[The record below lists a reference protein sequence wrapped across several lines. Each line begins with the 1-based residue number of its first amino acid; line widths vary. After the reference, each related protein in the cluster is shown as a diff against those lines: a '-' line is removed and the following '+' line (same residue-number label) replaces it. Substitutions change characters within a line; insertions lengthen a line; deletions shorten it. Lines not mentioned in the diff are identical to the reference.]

1 MVALSLCGSLVV
13 AAAVAGAGST
23 AHEARAVEVELDAPQ
38 GCSSASAFWSNLR
51 SRTDRVRRSSPE
63 ESHAVL
69 HIRLSRL
76 QSKVVGELRIDD
88 GQGETDTRK
97 VDGSTCDE
105 VVHALS
111 LTVALLFD
119 PGALLSVP
127 SPPPA
132 SSPET
137 PETPETKA
145 KALDAAPRTE
155 ELPPPE
161 KKPAVASVLAIEEPP
176 RRAPRAVPA
185 IEMSV
190 GLLGLTVLSGTFSPG
205 VQMAAR
211 KNFGRNSEQRGPDQ
225 PNLLLG
231 ANDNVEKAFRPSLDL
246 RLTYVRNDVLVTP
259 RYADTML
266 LAAGATVCPLRWTAG
281 ILTVQPC
288 ALALAGWLSARG
300 RELDHVNT
308 VNRFWLSA
316 GLTIRLAALL
326 GRGFAIEIEAGLDV
340 PVLKRRFFASSPDN
354 VVAETP
360 RVSPLVGVGLMY
372 GG

>member
-1 MVALSLCGSLVV
+1 MVTLSLCGSLVV
-13 AAAVAGAGST
+13 AAAIAGAGST
-23 AHEARAVEVELDAPQ
+23 THEARAVEVELDAPQ

-51 SRTDRVRRSSPE
+51 SRTDHVRRSSPE
-63 ESHAVL
+63 EPHAVL
-69 HIRLSRL
+69 QIRLSL
-76 QSKVVGELRIDD
+76 IQSKVVGELRVDD
-88 GQGETDTRK
+88 GQGGTDTRR

-111 LTVALLFD
+111 LTAALLFD

-137 PETPETKA
+137 NE
-145 KALDAAPRTE
+145 KALDAAPWTQE
-155 ELPPPE
+155 QSPPE
-161 KKPAVASVLAIEEPP
+161 KKPADASVLAIEEPP
-176 RRAPRAVPA
+176 RRPPRAVPA

-190 GLLGLTVLSGTFSPG
+190 GFLGLTVLSGTFSPG
-205 VQMAAR
+205 AQLAVR
-211 KNFGRNSEQRGPDQ
+211 KNLGRNSEQPDL
-225 PNLLLG
+225 PLDAKDNL
-231 ANDNVEKAFRPSLDL
+231 EKTLRPSLDL
-246 RLTYVRNDVLVTP
+246 KLTYVRNDVLVSP
-259 RYADTML
+259 RHADAML
-266 LAAGATVCPLRWTAG
+266 LAAGAAVCPLRWTPG

-288 ALALAGWLSARG
+288 ALVLGGWLSAKG
-300 RELDHVNT
+300 RELKHVNT
-308 VNRFWLSA
+308 VNRSWLSA

-326 GRGFAIEIEAGLDV
+326 GRGFSIEIEAGLDV

-360 RVSPLVGVGLMY
+360 RISPLVGVGLTY

>member
-38 GCSSASAFWSNLR
+38 GCSSAGAFWSNLR

-63 ESHAVL
+63 EPHVVL
-69 HIRLSRL
+69 QIRLSRL

-88 GQGETDTRK
+88 GRGETDTRR

-111 LTVALLFD
+111 LTAALLFD
-119 PGALLSVP
+119 PSALLSVP

-137 PETPETKA
+137 PETNEKT
-145 KALDAAPRTE
+145 LDAAPRTE
-155 ELPPPE
+155 EQPPPE
-161 KKPAVASVLAIEEPP
+161 KKPAVAPVLAIEEPP
-176 RRAPRAVPA
+176 RRPPRAVPA

-190 GLLGLTVLSGTFSPG
+190 GLLGLTVLSGTFSSG

-211 KNFGRNSEQRGPDQ
+211 KNLGRNSEQRSPDQ
-225 PNLLLG
+225 PDFLLG
-231 ANDNVEKAFRPSLDL
+231 ANDNAEKAFRPSLDL
-246 RLTYVRNDVLVTP
+246 RLTYVRNDVLVSP
-259 RYADTML
+259 QHADAML
-266 LAAGATVCPLRWTAG
+266 LAASAAVCPLRWTPG

-288 ALALAGWLSARG
+288 ALVLGGWLSAKG
-300 RELDHVNT
+300 RELKHVNT
-308 VNRFWLSA
+308 VNRSWLSA

-326 GRGFAIEIEAGLDV
+326 GRGFSIEIEAGLDV

-360 RVSPLVGVGLMY
+360 RVSPLVGVSLTY

>member
-63 ESHAVL
+63 EPHAVL
-69 HIRLSRL
+69 QIRLSRI

-88 GQGETDTRK
+88 GQGETDTRR

-111 LTVALLFD
+111 LTAALLFD
-119 PGALLSVP
+119 PSALLSVP

-137 PETPETKA
+137 NE
-145 KALDAAPRTE
+145 KALDAAPQTE
-155 ELPPPE
+155 EQPPPE

-176 RRAPRAVPA
+176 RRPPRAVPA

-190 GLLGLTVLSGTFSPG
+190 GFLGLTVLAGTFSPG
-205 VQMAAR
+205 AQLAAR
-211 KNFGRNSEQRGPDQ
+211 KNLGRNSEQRSPDQ
-225 PNLLLG
+225 PDLPLG
-231 ANDNVEKAFRPSLDL
+231 AKDNLEKAFRPSLDL
-246 RLTYVRNDVLVTP
+246 RFTYVRNDVLVSP
-259 RYADTML
+259 RHADAML
-266 LAAGATVCPLRWTAG
+266 LAAGAAVCPLRWTPG

-288 ALALAGWLSARG
+288 ALVLGGWLSAKG
-300 RELDHVNT
+300 RELNHVNT
-308 VNRFWLSA
+308 VNRSWLSA

-326 GRGFAIEIEAGLDV
+326 GRGFSIEIEAGLDV

-360 RVSPLVGVGLMY
+360 RVSPLVGVGLTY